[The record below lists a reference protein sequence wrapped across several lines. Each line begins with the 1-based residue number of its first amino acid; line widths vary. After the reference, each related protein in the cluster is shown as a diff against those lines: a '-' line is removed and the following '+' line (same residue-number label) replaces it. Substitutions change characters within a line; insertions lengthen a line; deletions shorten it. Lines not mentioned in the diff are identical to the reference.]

1 MIRRNFIM
9 HYSLFAAMVGAF
21 AGNSAIAAVRIGNA
35 TRNSYYE
42 QQLAEQQ
49 RAAQIASKNDIARM
63 SGTNVAETASNT
75 DVAVNNDAQMAACSA
90 IYPNGEFTI
99 ARPTAGIGTGGGRT
113 CVAVVELR
121 GYQMGKNGEDAV
133 LARANVAAGSTIPCN
148 ISSFPSSSYTLD
160 AGNVVF
166 PADNEPT
173 VEDVK
178 RVLNQEQKQNAGLKI
193 AAAALVGGLGGN
205 ISGNNDIGKD
215 GLFGTSKSKLV
226 NTAIGAV
233 GGAAIGAGGAFAGKV
248 GGDMIMSAGINA
260 AAGGVIGN
268 IAAAGDS
275 VLRIEKCKDAEGKDT
290 GESCLWGFL
299 VTGPTLEKLEVNND
313 FWLCTKKEDNKTCF
327 KYYLDLDDGKSV
339 MRCDME
345 NKNCR
350 SVTNLI
356 SIYVDGSPTSN
367 TNTERSLE
375 SLEQKDLNSLKDA
388 NSFYL
393 VDDEKATKTM
403 KSGMGG
409 TDSHTYKAITSA
421 KIDDGPKTPV
431 LIEKF
436 EDSAFGKKQTDWTN
450 WKSNHSDAAIY
461 YRNNNG
467 SAGENLRAKDA
478 KITLDNF
485 YPMYVDAEDGNIVD
499 LGNKARL
506 KSTLIGAG
514 AGGALGAFTA
524 YQGAQSDIDERWVSA
539 VREYKD
545 SLQKFYCITGS
556 RFISY
561 YNDMVLIPNIN
572 E

>member
-1 MIRRNFIM
+1 MMRKNFIM
-9 HYSLFAAMVGAF
+9 HYSLFAAI
-21 AGNSAIAAVRIGNA
+21 AGVIAADNACGAVRIGNA

-49 RAAQIASKNDIARM
+49 RAAQVASVNDIARM
-63 SGTNVAETASNT
+63 SGNASVTDASNSV
-75 DVAVNNDAQMAACSA
+75 DANDSARMAACSA

-99 ARPTAGIGTGGGRT
+99 AKPTAGIGTGGAKT

-133 LARANVAAGSTIPCN
+133 LARANVAAGSTVSCN

-160 AGNVVF
+160 AGNVTF
-166 PADNEPT
+166 PADAEPT

-178 RVLNQEQKQNAGLKI
+178 KVLNQEQKQNAGLKI

-205 ISGNNDIGKD
+205 ISGDNDIGKD
-215 GLFGTSKSKLV
+215 GLFGTSKSKIT
-226 NTAIGAV
+226 NTVIGAV
-233 GGAAIGAGGAFAGKV
+233 GGAAIGAGGAYAGKV

-275 VLRIEKCKDAEGKDT
+275 VLRVERCKDEDGKEKEKT
-290 GESCLWGFL
+290 CLWGYL
-299 VTGPTLEKLEVNND
+299 VTGPTLEKSDENANA
-313 FWLCTKKEDNKTCF
+313 LCTDKADAKTCF
-327 KYYLDLDDGKSV
+327 IYYIDLNDGKSV
-339 MRCDME
+339 MRCNVD
-345 NKNCR
+345 NKKCT

-356 SIYVDGSPTSN
+356 SIYVDGSPSFTSVKA
-367 TNTERSLE
+367 LE
-375 SLEQKDLNSLKDA
+375 SLERKDLDSLKTA
-388 NSFYL
+388 ETYRL
-393 VDDEKATKTM
+393 VDGEESTKTM
-403 KSGMGG
+403 ESGIGG
-409 TDSHTYKAITSA
+409 TESHTYKLITAA
-421 KIDDGPKTPV
+421 KIDDGPKQPALV
-431 LIEKF
+431 KGF
-436 EDSAFGKKQTDWTN
+436 KDGAFGKKSNDWTE
-450 WKSNHSDAAIY
+450 WKREYSTASIY
-461 YRNNNG
+461 YRNADG
-467 SAGENLRAKDA
+467 SSGKNLREDDP

-485 YPMYVDAEDGNIVD
+485 YPMYVDAEDGGIVD

-556 RFISY
+556 RFLSY
-561 YNDMVLIPNIN
+561 YNDVVLIPNVS